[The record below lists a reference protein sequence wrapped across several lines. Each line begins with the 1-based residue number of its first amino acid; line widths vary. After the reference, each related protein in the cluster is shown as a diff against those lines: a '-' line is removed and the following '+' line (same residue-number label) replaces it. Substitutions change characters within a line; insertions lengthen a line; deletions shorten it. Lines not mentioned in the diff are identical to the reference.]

1 VARPLQIQ
9 TVKEAFVRL
18 LVVDSNALL
27 GWQLRHQL
35 APEVEVELVGDF
47 DSAERRVLEHPP
59 DAAVVSLPP
68 ADLPWREF
76 QHLCATRNP
85 PVPVLYESCVHRCP
99 GAAGIDVRDGYAAF
113 LPKPASRQELAA
125 ALAAL
130 LAESRAGRR
139 KPPPVA

>member
-1 VARPLQIQ
+1 M
-9 TVKEAFVRL
+9 RL

-47 DSAERRVLEHPP
+47 DSAERCVLERPP
-59 DAAVVSLPP
+59 DAAVVNLPP

-99 GAAGIDVRDGYAAF
+99 SAAGIDEGEGYAAF
-113 LPKPASRQELAA
+113 LPKPASRQELSA

-130 LAESRAGRR
+130 LAVSRAGRR
-139 KPPPVA
+139 KPPATA